1 MSSDPSQSAAQA
13 AGRQDR
19 ALQEKHRAKL
29 QEGALT
35 GFEERNTKWDVEYEG
50 KDAVGTL
57 VRPFEPGWGDSRQ
70 LPSKMLGETA
80 MQSVARGMGR
90 NMPHSGMGDGKKVFK
105 TDEDPDRLR
114 KMIAD
119 EASKDGVPKIS
130 GHDESWM
137 SPTQKKQMRH
147 LKKMEKRYPG
157 SPVMKEGKFDA
168 STVTSRAS
176 PNAVRHRKK
185 MPMSPE
191 HYMALASVPKTKQLA
206 NEGAHDMLDR
216 CGPNVL
222 SGPIP
227 RDGMTTDI
235 YEDRSRDRLHQ
246 MGWSD
251 IMGETGE
258 RPDEISNGIDHLDKL
273 EHLGKSAKDLQ
284 YTAGFTGNEGLYNA
298 KLNVMQ

>member
-50 KDAVGTL
+50 KDAVG
-57 VRPFEPGWGDSRQ
+57 
-70 LPSKMLGETA
+70 
-80 MQSVARGMGR
+80 
-90 NMPHSGMGDGKKVFK
+90 
-105 TDEDPDRLR
+105 
-114 KMIAD
+114 
-119 EASKDGVPKIS
+119 
-130 GHDESWM
+130 
-137 SPTQKKQMRH
+137 
-147 LKKMEKRYPG
+147 
-157 SPVMKEGKFDA
+157 
-168 STVTSRAS
+168 
-176 PNAVRHRKK
+176 
-185 MPMSPE
+185 
-191 HYMALASVPKTKQLA
+191 
-206 NEGAHDMLDR
+206 GAHDMLDR